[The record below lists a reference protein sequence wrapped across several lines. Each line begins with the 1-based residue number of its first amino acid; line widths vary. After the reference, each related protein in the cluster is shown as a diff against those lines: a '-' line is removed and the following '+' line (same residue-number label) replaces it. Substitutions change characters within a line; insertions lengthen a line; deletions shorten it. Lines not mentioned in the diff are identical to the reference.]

1 MKISNVMKKRRPLQ
15 LVMTRNRR
23 WEDVKGNELS
33 FNKCEE
39 KEKVKCYSKSFMES
53 ARYVPLTKTQ
63 KEDMFMQIDNN
74 SSKRLETYSNIF
86 EQIKEQ
92 LNDINQSILNECK
105 NEYVDNTEVR
115 LNTIS
120 YNDNN
125 NINIIVEREEENFQS
140 TDFSK
145 IKKQIVCDNKEEEH
159 SDNKSNN
166 SSILSY
172 NDGLT
177 IDDNYNQTDNDIDT
191 HHQEEHNKLTSF
203 PQCSNTK
210 ILLSKFKKSKIKT
223 TTNDSKQLLSND
235 YYNNKTSSCT
245 SGCNNSMILNTSIG
259 IKHNHDEFRAKD
271 FYGEPTLTTTTKSKI
286 LTYDTDNNNI
296 DILGVNQIEY
306 CNCFLF

>member
-1 MKISNVMKKRRPLQ
+1 MKISNVMKKRRPLKM
-15 LVMTRNRR
+15 VMTRNRR
-23 WEDVKGNELS
+23 WDDVKENELS
-33 FNKCEE
+33 FNKCIE
-39 KEKVKCYSKSFMES
+39 KEKSYKEKIKCYSKSFMETT
-53 ARYVPLTKTQ
+53 RYVPLTKTQ
-63 KEDMFMQIDNN
+63 KEDMFMQIDDN

-105 NEYVDNTEVR
+105 NECVDNTEVK

-125 NINIIVEREEENFQS
+125 NNIIVEKEEENLQS

-145 IKKQIVCDNKEEEH
+145 IKKQIVCDNNKEEEH

-166 SSILSY
+166 SSILSF

-177 IDDNYNQTDNDIDT
+177 IDDNYLQTDDI

-203 PQCSNTK
+203 PQCTNTK
-210 ILLSKFKKSKIKT
+210 ILLSKFKR
-223 TTNDSKQLLSND
+223 TTNDINHLLSND
-235 YYNNKTSSCT
+235 YNKTSSCT

-259 IKHNHDEFRAKD
+259 IKHHHDEFKAKD